1 MARDLRRNLLE
12 IRCLVANPVCSGVL
26 RSAPQSLRH
35 VGDGVATVTPSSFEV
50 KADIRGYT
58 DVARGRQPLEPD
70 LEGASASGQV
80 GAPTTDA
87 PMLAQAPGHARPGPL
102 DLLLN
107 ARCGPRTSVRTRR
120 SFRPSGGPWRDER
133 GPRRWPGLGRRA
145 SAPLQ
150 RHSRPAAWHCGRLP
164 DCAP

>member
-80 GAPTTDA
+80 GAPTTRGADVGA
-87 PMLAQAPGHARPGPL
+87 GARSCSPGP
-102 DLLLN
+102 
-107 ARCGPRTSVRTRR
+107 
-120 SFRPSGGPWRDER
+120 FRPPAQRLLRAANICSYSPF
-133 GPRRWPGLGRRA
+133 LSAQRRA
-145 SAPLQ
+145 LARWARISPLAGIGSPSIRTTSAT
-150 RHSRPAAWHCGRLP
+150 
-164 DCAP
+164 